1 MRLRLFLGAVAGSLI
16 TGTVA
21 AQSSQQTVQQAPPP
35 TSAAGGELE
44 EVTVSG
50 VRASLEN
57 AIQTKRLADTVVDA
71 ISAEDIDKFPTEDV
85 AESLQRVTGVQITRL
100 RGEAQSVTIRGL
112 PTAFTLVQLNG
123 HTLTSAFADS
133 YGTVSP
139 SRSFDFTV
147 LPSEFVSSVVPP
159 TPIT

>member
-1 MRLRLFLGAVAGSLI
+1 MRFMLFLGAAAGSLI
-16 TGTVA
+16 TVTA
-21 AQSSQQTVQQAPPP
+21 RAQGAPQTVQQPAPPA
-35 TSAAGGELE
+35 SDAGGELE

-112 PTAFTLVQLNG
+112 PTAFSLVQLNG
-123 HTLTSAFADS
+123 HTLTSAF
-133 YGTVSP
+133 
-139 SRSFDFTV
+139 
-147 LPSEFVSSVVPP
+147 
-159 TPIT
+159 